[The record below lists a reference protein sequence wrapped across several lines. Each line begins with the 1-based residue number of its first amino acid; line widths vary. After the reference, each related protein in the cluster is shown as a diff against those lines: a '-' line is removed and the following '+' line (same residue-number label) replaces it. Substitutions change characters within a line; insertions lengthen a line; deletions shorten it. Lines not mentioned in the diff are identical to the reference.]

1 MKARA
6 LDIVLNAQIQ
16 LESCKTAMESNH
28 IIWQYK
34 VCIITQLK
42 IANIAVTQ
50 LEIEAAGRQ
59 TTTTSAATI
68 L

>member
-1 MKARA
+1 MKTKA
-6 LDIVLNAQIQ
+6 LDILLNAQIQ
-16 LESCKTAMESNH
+16 LDACKSGFELNL

-34 VCIITQLK
+34 VCIIAQLK

-50 LEIEAAGRQ
+50 LEIQAANRP
-59 TTTTSAATI
+59 TTSSAATT